1 MKTLSSTG
9 EAIRHYKLNA
19 SGGYAE
25 WSKVPCTDDYRMH
38 VPAMDFDVSGADE
51 IKEVIFGWLTE
62 IGAKQELVD
71 IVEFEA
77 SVTCY
82 LHISDKD
89 GNVLDIV
96 EVFQIDD
103 EGRVKEIWA
112 L

>member
-1 MKTLSSTG
+1 MGWIHGMSPMEKNTL
-9 EAIRHYKLNA
+9 A
-19 SGGYAE
+19 
-25 WSKVPCTDDYRMH
+25 
-38 VPAMDFDVSGADE
+38 
-51 IKEVIFGWLTE
+51 
-62 IGAKQELVD
+62 D
-71 IVEFEA
+71 IVEFGA